1 MFDILLW
8 LISIEALGLAAFPL
22 AYYLFPNLP
31 DRGFSVRKPL
41 GILLVCYFSW
51 ILSVLRLVPSNGVT
65 ITLLVLILST
75 LSTFL
80 FWKHRKAFQKL
91 WKFERSSLITGE
103 VVYLV
108 VVVLWLIYRSY
119 DPAINHTEQ
128 PMDFMY
134 LNASI
139 QTEIGTPEDPW
150 LRGEPISYYYFGYWM
165 YGTIA
170 KFTGIASQISFNLAL
185 AVIPAMSAVGAFG
198 LVYNMARAESRRF
211 RRAIGAGILA
221 AVLLTGIAN
230 LEGVLEFGRAN
241 SIGSSSF
248 YEWVGIDGLEK
259 AESEITQSWKPD
271 EFWWWWRASRVVGMK
286 DAEHTVDYT
295 ITEFPFFS
303 FMLGDMHPHV
313 MSIPLVLLFLTAC
326 YNYLLSPKVNRQRA
340 SIRTVTGV
348 CFIGLALGGLGFTNM
363 WDFPVFAAVFLGIV
377 ALRSYSMHG
386 LSLRVV
392 GFEMLPI
399 LLLVFGVAL
408 ISISPYLLSF
418 TSQVSGI
425 EPVILALSRPL
436 HLLIFWCLFLV
447 IIIPFILREFWRTK
461 VDRDWATLLGISL
474 IVGFGPFAGWVL
486 LQASRGGTIAE
497 MATRLGHI
505 LPFGLMIAI
514 AVYTLLWLV
523 KKRHNSSGK
532 IFTLGLSILGLLLI
546 MGPDL
551 FYVDDSFSGASERMN
566 TVFKLYYQAWIVLA
580 IASGSILYYWVCSR
594 ESLTG
599 TYRLLDTAWGV
610 VFVLLLM
617 ASSYYPPAAAASKG
631 NLFKN
636 NRTLD
641 GLAHLGPTGSEYQA
655 IMFLREKADSGS
667 AVLEA
672 VGRDYS
678 QFGRISGSTG
688 IPTVLGWPGHELQ
701 WRGSNKLFDD
711 RKLSVQRIYQTLDVK
726 EAKALL
732 NMYAVDYVYI
742 GAREKEAY
750 GIEGLGKFPEF
761 MDLIFTTDGVDIYKI
776 RN

>member
-1 MFDILLW
+1 ML
-8 LISIEALGLAAFPL
+8 AFPL
-22 AYYLFPNLP
+22 AFHLFSRLP
-31 DRGFSVRKPL
+31 DRGYTFAKPL
-41 GILLVCYFSW
+41 ALILVSYVVWMLGLTQFVPNSAVTILAILLVISAISGWLLHRHKSEVFSFLRAEW
-51 ILSVLRLVPSNGVT
+51 KSILVAEGVFLGFF
-65 ITLLVLILST
+65 IFWLLVVSD
-75 LSTFL
+75 
-80 FWKHRKAFQKL
+80 
-91 WKFERSSLITGE
+91 
-103 VVYLV
+103 V
-108 VVVLWLIYRSY
+108 
-119 DPAINHTEQ
+119 PAINHTEQ

-139 QTEIGTPEDPW
+139 QTDIGTPEDPW

-165 YGTIA
+165 YGAIA

-198 LVYNMARAESRRF
+198 LVYNMVRAESRRF

-408 ISISPYLLSF
+408 ISISPYLLNY
-418 TSQVSGI
+418 SG
-425 EPVILALSRPL
+425 LTY
-436 HLLIFWCLFLV
+436 LFL
-447 IIIPFILREFWRTK
+447 
-461 VDRDWATLLGISL
+461 S
-474 IVGFGPFAGWVL
+474 
-486 LQASRGGTIAE
+486 
-497 MATRLGHI
+497 
-505 LPFGLMIAI
+505 
-514 AVYTLLWLV
+514 
-523 KKRHNSSGK
+523 
-532 IFTLGLSILGLLLI
+532 
-546 MGPDL
+546 
-551 FYVDDSFSGASERMN
+551 
-566 TVFKLYYQAWIVLA
+566 
-580 IASGSILYYWVCSR
+580 
-594 ESLTG
+594 
-599 TYRLLDTAWGV
+599 V
-610 VFVLLLM
+610 VF
-617 ASSYYPPAAAASKG
+617 SSYYVFISYRLFKSKDSKLEKKLASK
-631 NLFKN
+631 LF
-636 NRTLD
+636 
-641 GLAHLGPTGSEYQA
+641 S
-655 IMFLREKADSGS
+655 
-667 AVLEA
+667 
-672 VGRDYS
+672 YS
-678 QFGRISGSTG
+678 IFY
-688 IPTVLGWPGHELQ
+688 
-701 WRGSNKLFDD
+701 LF
-711 RKLSVQRIYQTLDVK
+711 
-726 EAKALL
+726 
-732 NMYAVDYVYI
+732 M
-742 GAREKEAY
+742 
-750 GIEGLGKFPEF
+750 
-761 MDLIFTTDGVDIYKI
+761 IFTSILIDRIV
-776 RN
+776 